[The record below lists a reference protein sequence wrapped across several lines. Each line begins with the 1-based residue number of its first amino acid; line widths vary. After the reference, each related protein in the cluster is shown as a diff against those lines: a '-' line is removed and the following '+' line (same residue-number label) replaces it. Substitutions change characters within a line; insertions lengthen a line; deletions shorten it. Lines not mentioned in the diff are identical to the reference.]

1 MRIGRWV
8 LGLITLSSLSA
19 VSACDPAG
27 SVGPDAPSWF
37 RASLQGAV
45 AGDYE
50 GTGEFHAGSDP
61 RAGEPLVFT
70 LSSRGLGAR
79 ADQSFQ
85 LYRRGAGMPGR
96 GTYSLSELQHGDAR
110 PQGFTAYFT
119 RRVGDRIEAYA
130 ARTGQVEI
138 TAASAG
144 RIEGTFRFTGSL
156 YCSRAVVGSASDP
169 VSCGSPGGFAPNA
182 ASIEVSG
189 AFVALPVSNSGS
201 IAR

>member
-19 VSACDPAG
+19 CDPAD
-27 SVGPDAPSWF
+27 SVRPDDTSWF

-61 RAGEPLVFT
+61 RAGEPIVFT
-70 LSSRGLGAR
+70 LSSQGLGAR

-85 LYRRGAGMPGR
+85 LHRRGGGRPGK
-96 GTYSLSELQHGDAR
+96 GTYALGELQSGGAA
-110 PQGFTAYFT
+110 QGFTAYFT
-119 RRVGDRIEAYA
+119 RRVGDRIEAFA

-138 TAASAG
+138 TAASPA
-144 RIEGTFRFTGSL
+144 RVEGTFRFTGQL
-156 YCSRAVVGSASDP
+156 YCSRVAVGSSSGLAA
-169 VSCGSPGGFAPNA
+169 CGSPSGFSANAP
-182 ASIEVSG
+182 SIEVSG
-189 AFVALPVSNSGS
+189 AFVALPASNTGT